1 MGISTRYAKRPLF
14 LQDTCD
20 GCGAATDLHH
30 SLVCALGGLVVSKH
44 NTIRDA
50 LFELAEEAFGKSRVG
65 NEPTIYPPG
74 YKHPDANG
82 QRGDVSVM
90 GLWARAIKCIIDAV
104 VPHAE
109 SESNLGKSPEA
120 VVRSAQLKKKRE
132 YGAVCRARRLH
143 FSPFA
148 VTTSGILAPEAKAL
162 LKKFARVLADKW
174 GQPLSVTTITFLPRS
189 HLPLSRPRTIPS
201 LVRGRAAALGLVP
214 PLRQICLL
222 VPTEFY
228 SVGEYPGSRRNG
240 LNVDLPFLAGTCF
253 CLLDTGHLLL

>member
-1 MGISTRYAKRPLF
+1 MI
-14 LQDTCD
+14 
-20 GCGAATDLHH
+20 
-30 SLVCALGGLVVSKH
+30 SKH

-90 GLWARAIKCIIDAV
+90 GLRARAIKCIIDAV

-109 SESNLGKSPEA
+109 SESNLAKSPEA

-143 FSPFA
+143 FTPFA

-174 GQPLSVTTITFLPRS
+174 GQPLSVTTNYVLTKVSFAVVKATHDTIFGARARS
-189 HLPLSRPRTIPS
+189 GFGPCPTTEADLPLGP
-201 LVRGRAAALGLVP
+201 
-214 PLRQICLL
+214 
-222 VPTEFY
+222 
-228 SVGEYPGSRRNG
+228 N
-240 LNVDLPFLAGTCF
+240 
-253 CLLDTGHLLL
+253 